1 MFKGMIYMTDLEK
14 AREFFKDDRYA
25 TEATGIVIEEVGEHY
40 AKCSLKLQ
48 KKHQNAVG
56 NVMGGV
62 MFTLAD
68 FVFDVST
75 NFNSEGITVTTVSQI
90 CYLGIAKGDTLY
102 GESRLIKDGR
112 TTCFYEITITDNS
125 GTKIAVITTTG
136 SHIKKK

>member
-1 MFKGMIYMTDLEK
+1 MFKGLIYMTDLEK

-68 FVFDVST
+68 FVFAVST
-75 NFNSEGITVTTVSQI
+75 NFNCEDITVTTVSQI